1 MYYKNYGING
11 ELEKMYNDPVNKVVS
26 LDENRRIIKLYRAFL
41 LKNEKVMF
49 ECSGLVP
56 KEKKKHTKILRRYFD
71 VKSILLTA
79 VIIAAIAAALLMLL
93 SESSRTVLL
102 ILLLAFPVVYT
113 IVVNVYWHMIDD
125 SPDLEA
131 IGKIKYLITDR
142 RIIARHKDDV
152 DITDI
157 NDIIYV
163 IPEKRGAKIGNVIFA
178 TNEPDYPVIF
188 GGAYQNNGIYM
199 TRDYSAV
206 FEIIRTLIIDRDR
219 RNEFIDEN
227 SADYERIKNV
237 SSPNRRFQ
245 RTIVTDY
252 TEGLHKQHV
261 SSDMDEL
268 ELPDQLTMDA
278 LLAVDDDYKDS
289 EE

>member
-56 KEKKKHTKILRRYFD
+56 KEKRKHTKILKRYFD

-93 SESSRTVLL
+93 SESTRTVLL

-113 IVVNVYWHMIDD
+113 IVVNVYWRLIDD

-152 DITDI
+152 DITD
-157 NDIIYV
+157 NVLQVKSAGLVANELDRAV
-163 IPEKRGAKIGNVIFA
+163 SVTVRVGAESVTVSYSPLTYMMNKANA
-178 TNEPDYPVIF
+178 EN
-188 GGAYQNNGIYM
+188 GA
-199 TRDYSAV
+199 TRDLVRALHAYYLAAAAYAV
-206 FEIIRTLIIDRDR
+206 
-219 RNEFIDEN
+219 
-227 SADYERIKNV
+227 
-237 SSPNRRFQ
+237 
-245 RTIVTDY
+245 
-252 TEGLHKQHV
+252 
-261 SSDMDEL
+261 
-268 ELPDQLTMDA
+268 
-278 LLAVDDDYKDS
+278 
-289 EE
+289 